1 MVLMASQTNQTVVDT
16 KKIETE
22 NPPKPQVPASSCRKR
37 VKDDNATF
45 FANLKDHMDEFIHA
59 SMDEHKTCFKNTM
72 DKIFGSFSKAEAV
85 AEKQIEA
92 KEVVEIHSPLQ
103 TAVTK

>member
-1 MVLMASQTNQTVVDT
+1 MASQTNQTVVDT

-72 DKIFGSFSKAEAV
+72 DKVISQSSISLDDIVDLACLCV
-85 AEKQIEA
+85 
-92 KEVVEIHSPLQ
+92 
-103 TAVTK
+103 